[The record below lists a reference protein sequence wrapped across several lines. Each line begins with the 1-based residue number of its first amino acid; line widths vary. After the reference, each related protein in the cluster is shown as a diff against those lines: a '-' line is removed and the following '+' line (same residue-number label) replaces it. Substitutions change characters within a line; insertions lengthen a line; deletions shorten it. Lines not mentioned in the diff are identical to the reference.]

1 MLSGRH
7 KSLQDAFF
15 IDASNSIQALLVS
28 DRLEA
33 RKLVR
38 ILRSRREVVSKM
50 ADDEDVE
57 NHDNQAEEGEVAL
70 L

>member
-15 IDASNSIQALLVS
+15 IDASNSIQTLLVS